1 MSSLL
6 SLVEVVGGCSFGFAL
21 GRGGFAS
28 GETIRPPMPSCQ
40 VIIFMALMTQRRD
53 LCILLHFSGDSEVQS
68 SHFRLD
74 DKP

>member
-6 SLVEVVGGCSFGFAL
+6 SLVEVVGGCSFGFVL

-53 LCILLHFSGDSEVQS
+53 LCILLLFLETEDQS

>member
-6 SLVEVVGGCSFGFAL
+6 SLVEVVGLCSFGFVL
-21 GRGGFAS
+21 GRDGFAS

-40 VIIFMALMTQRRD
+40 VIIFMALMTQRD
-53 LCILLHFSGDSEVQS
+53 LCILLLFPGDSEDQS
-68 SHFRLD
+68 SHFRLG